1 MAYEAPADQTKPKAK
16 KDTKAD
22 ADLLKQA
29 LEDYDS
35 AYEFQRGNIDD
46 ANEDLRFR
54 RGRQEDQWT
63 PEALAMRGD
72 RPCLTINGLPQFIR
86 QVTGDMRQMRP
97 SIKVNP
103 VDSRGDPKTAEV
115 LAGLVRYVENRSFA
129 KHIYTTAADSQV
141 ACGIGHWQVTSEY
154 AGSSTFNQELRIVG
168 IEDGVSVLW
177 DPDSVLPTRED
188 AMFCHVPFDISRRK
202 FEKQWPDKPVE
213 GFANEMHHA
222 AEGWYTGDSVR
233 VSVYWLKKPIK
244 RSLVLAPD
252 GAIDDVTEQTEGFTK
267 EQLKDAAQFYQA
279 QGFRFEQRDSFKVCR
294 YLVTAA
300 TVLEGPTEWPGMH
313 IPIVPVLGEEVRIG
327 REVYRHGVVRYA
339 RDPQRMV
346 NYYASADAE
355 VVALQ
360 PKAPWIATKKQ
371 VQNHM
376 DQWETANTQNH
387 SVLIYDTDPQAPN
400 SAPQRVSPPVASQA
414 IQLGKTQAL
423 EDMKRVIGIYDSGL
437 GQRSNETS
445 GVAIQARDRQSDTG
459 TFVYIDNFNMAIQ
472 RTGQILLDLIPH
484 IYDTER
490 RIRIIGADGSENLVD
505 INKPQIEGGQETVT
519 HDVTVGAYDV
529 TLDTGPTYATRR
541 QEAQDGMKAFLQ
553 AFPEAAPVIGD
564 LYAKGQDWQYADEI
578 GKRLES
584 VLPPQIKQM
593 IEKDKLASSP
603 DAEPDPAQ
611 QAEQQAQ
618 QQAMQQQQMV
628 EAAGMEKIKLEVQEA
643 QAKTEAAQE
652 NARKAKADADTAEAN
667 AEAAKSKA
675 EMSRATAANTHMENL
690 RAIQSH
696 DVDMERGQE
705 VHETD
710 MERGQE
716 AHDTDMAQRSDPKP
730 SKKSKGEDSP
740 RAMIEVKHGADEITG
755 PMSEAIAMLAQH
767 VADSQ
772 RGLQEQ
778 IAQSQ
783 SQQSEMLLAAIKA
796 MGQPKKIIRDPKTGK
811 VLGVESVTLN

>member
-1 MAYEAPADQTKPKAK
+1 MAYEEKPADDKAK
-16 KDTKAD
+16 KPKSEKAD
-22 ADLLKQA
+22 ADILKQA

-35 AYEFQRGNIDD
+35 AYEFQRGNIDE

-54 RGRQEDQWT
+54 RGRKEDQWDAN
-63 PEALAMRGD
+63 ALEVRKD
-72 RPCLTINGLPQFIR
+72 RPCLVINTLPQFIR

-115 LAGLVRYVENRSFA
+115 LAGLCRYVENRSFA

-141 ACGIGHWQVTSEY
+141 ACGIGHWQITSEY
-154 AGSSTFNQELRIVG
+154 AGTSTFNQELRIVG
-168 IEDGVSVLW
+168 IEDSVSVLW

-202 FEKQWPDKPVE
+202 FKKQYPDAPVE

-222 AEGWYTGDSVR
+222 QDGWYTGDSVR
-233 VSVYWLKKPIK
+233 VSVYWVKKPIK

-252 GAIDDVTEQTEGFTK
+252 GAIDDITDQMESPSK
-267 EQLKDAAQFYQA
+267 EQLASAAEFYAAQGY
-279 QGFRFEQRDSFKVCR
+279 RFEQRDSFKVCR

-300 TVLEGPTEWPGMH
+300 TVLEGPTDWPGMH
-313 IPIVPVLGEEVRIG
+313 IPIIPVLGEEVRIG

-360 PKAPWIATKKQ
+360 PKAPWIGTQKQ
-371 VQNHM
+371 FENHL
-376 DQWETANTQNH
+376 DLWETANTENH
-387 SVLIYDTDPQAPN
+387 SALMYTPDPLAAGP
-400 SAPQRVSPPVASQA
+400 PQRVAPPVASQA
-414 IQLGKTQAL
+414 IQLGRQQAL
-423 EDMKRVIGIYDSGL
+423 EDTKRVIGIYDAGL

-505 INKPQIEGGQETVT
+505 INKPQIQGGEESVQ

-529 TLDTGPTYATRR
+529 TLDTGPSYSTRR

-564 LYAKGQDWQYADEI
+564 LYAKGQDWQYASEI
-578 GKRLES
+578 SERLQA

-593 IEKDKLASSP
+593 IEKDKLAENP
-603 DAEPDPAQ
+603 EAEPDPAQ
-611 QAEQQAQ
+611 QAQQAAEQKAQQAQ
-618 QQAMQQQQMV
+618 QMM

-643 QAKTEAAQE
+643 QAKTEIASQ
-652 NARKAKADADTAEAN
+652 NARKAKADADKAEFDAQ
-667 AEAAKSKA
+667 AAKENIGKVKA
-675 EMSRATAANTHMENL
+675 DVANTHMENL
-690 RAIQSH
+690 RTIQAH
-696 DVDMERGQE
+696 DADMERGE
-705 VHETD
+705 EGHRISTAGEITR
-710 MERGQE
+710 MEREQE
-716 AHDTDMAQRSDPKP
+716 SHERNS
-730 SKKSKGEDSP
+730 
-740 RAMIEVKHGADEITG
+740 
-755 PMSEAIAMLAQH
+755 
-767 VADSQ
+767 
-772 RGLQEQ
+772 
-778 IAQSQ
+778 SQ
-783 SQQSEMLLAAIKA
+783 SDEKHQATIQKMTAKPEKA
-796 MGQPKKIIRDPKTGK
+796 DA
-811 VLGVESVTLN
+811 

>member
-1 MAYEAPADQTKPKAK
+1 MDGRLMAYEADATDKPKARK
-16 KDTKAD
+16 EGKDD
-22 ADLLKQA
+22 ADILKQA

-35 AYEFQRGNIDD
+35 AYEFQRGNIDE
-46 ANEDLRFR
+46 ANEDLKFR
-54 RGRQEDQWT
+54 RGRTEDQWT
-63 PEALAMRGD
+63 PEAIAMRGD
-72 RPCLTINGLPQFIR
+72 RPCLTINGIPQFIR

-141 ACGIGHWQVTSEY
+141 ACGIGHWQITSEY
-154 AGSSTFNQELRIVG
+154 AGTSTFNQELRIVG
-168 IEDGVSVLW
+168 IEDSVSVLW

-202 FEKQWPDKPVE
+202 FKKQYPDAPLE
-213 GFANEMHHA
+213 GFAFDFAHA
-222 AEGWYTGDSVR
+222 SDGWYTGDSVR

-244 RSLVLAPD
+244 RSLVLSPD
-252 GAIDDVTEQTEGFTK
+252 GAIDDITDQTEGYTK
-267 EQLKDAAQFYQA
+267 AQLAEATMFYER

-294 YLVTAA
+294 YLLTAG
-300 TVLEGPTEWPGMH
+300 TVLEGPTDWPGMH
-313 IPIVPVLGEEVRIG
+313 IPIIPVLGEEVRIG

-360 PKAPWIATKKQ
+360 PKAPWLATKKQ

-387 SVLIYDTDPQAPN
+387 SVLIYDVDQAAPG
-400 SAPQRVSPPVASQA
+400 APQRIAPPVASQA
-414 IQLGKTQAL
+414 IQIGKQQAL
-423 EDMKRVIGIYDSGL
+423 EDMKRVIGIYDAGL

-505 INKPQIEGGQETVT
+505 INKPQMEGGQETVQN
-519 HDVTVGAYDV
+519 DVTIGAYDV
-529 TLDTGPTYATRR
+529 TLDTGPSYATRR

-564 LYAKGQDWQYADEI
+564 LYAKGQDWQYAAEI
-578 GKRLES
+578 SERLQA

-593 IEKDKLASSP
+593 IEKDKLASDP
-603 DAEPDPAQ
+603 NAEPSPEQA
-611 QAEQQAQ
+611 AEQQAQ
-618 QQAMQQQQMV
+618 QKQMQAQQMM
-628 EAAGMEKIKLEVQEA
+628 EAAGMEKIKLEVQEQ
-643 QAKTEAAQE
+643 QAKTQIAAQ
-652 NARKAKADADTAEAN
+652 NARKAKADAD
-667 AEAAKSKA
+667 KA
-675 EMSRATAANTHMENL
+675 EFDAQAARENIGKVKADVANTHMENL
-690 RAIQSH
+690 RTIQAH
-696 DVDMERGQE
+696 DADMERGDE
-705 VHETD
+705 DHRITTAAE
-710 MERGQE
+710 MSRIARE
-716 AHDTDMAQRSDPKP
+716 
-730 SKKSKGEDSP
+730 EDSYE
-740 RAMIEVKHGADEITG
+740 R
-755 PMSEAIAMLAQH
+755 S
-767 VADSQ
+767 S
-772 RGLQEQ
+772 
-778 IAQSQ
+778 SQ
-783 SQQSEMLLAAIKA
+783 SDEKHQATIEKMTAKPERAEA
-796 MGQPKKIIRDPKTGK
+796 
-811 VLGVESVTLN
+811 

>member
-1 MAYEAPADQTKPKAK
+1 MA

-22 ADLLKQA
+22 DILKQA
-29 LEDYDS
+29 LEEYDA

-54 RGRQEDQWT
+54 RGRTEDQWT
-63 PEALAMRGD
+63 AEALAMRGD
-72 RPCLTINGLPQFIR
+72 RPCLTINGIPQFIR

-141 ACGIGHWQVTSEY
+141 ACGIGHWQITTEY
-154 AGSSTFNQELRIVG
+154 ASTTTFNQELRIVG
-168 IEDGVSVLW
+168 IEDSVSVLW

-202 FEKQWPDKPVE
+202 FKKQWPEANTE
-213 GFANEMHHA
+213 GFAFEMQHA
-222 AEGWYTGDSVR
+222 SDGWYTGDSVR
-233 VSVYWLKKPIK
+233 VSVYWVKKPIK

-252 GAIDDVTEQTEGFTK
+252 GAIDDVTDQTEGFSK
-267 EQLKDAAQFYQA
+267 EQLAEATTFYES
-279 QGFRFEQRDSFKVCR
+279 QGYRFEQRDSFKVCR
-294 YLVTAA
+294 YLITASEI
-300 TVLEGPTEWPGMH
+300 LERPDEARPYKGMH
-313 IPIVPVLGEEVRIG
+313 IPIIPVIGEEVRIG

-360 PKAPWIATKKQ
+360 PKAPWLATKKQ
-371 VQNHM
+371 VQNNM
-376 DQWETANTQNH
+376 DLWETANTVNH
-387 SVLIYDTDPQAPN
+387 SVLIYEADAQAGGP
-400 SAPQRVSPPVASQA
+400 PQRIAPPVASQA
-414 IQLGKTQAL
+414 IQLGKQQAL
-423 EDMKRVIGIYDSGL
+423 EDMKRVIGIYDAGL

-505 INKPQIEGGQETVT
+505 INKPQIEGGQETVQN
-519 HDVTVGAYDV
+519 DVTVGAYDV
-529 TLDTGPTYATRR
+529 TLDTGPSYATRR

-564 LYAKGQDWQYADEI
+564 LYAKGQDWQYASEI
-578 GKRLES
+578 SERLQA

-593 IEKDKLASSP
+593 IEKDKLAEDPEAEVSP
-603 DAEPDPAQ
+603 E
-611 QAEQQAQ
+611 EQQRKAAEDEAKQ
-618 QQAMQQQQMV
+618 SEAMLK
-628 EAAGMEKIKLEVQEA
+628 AAGMEKIKLEVQEQ
-643 QAKTEAAQE
+643 QAKTEIASQ
-652 NARKAKADADTAEAN
+652 NARKAKADAD
-667 AEAAKSKA
+667 KA
-675 EMSRATAANTHMENL
+675 EFDAQAAQENIQKVKADVANTHMENL
-690 RAIQSH
+690 RTIQ
-696 DVDMERGQE
+696 
-705 VHETD
+705 
-710 MERGQE
+710 
-716 AHDTDMAQRSDPKP
+716 AHDADMDRGEEDHRITTAAEMSRMAREQESHERSSSQSDEKHQATIEKMKQPKP
-730 SKKSKGEDSP
+730 AKEP
-740 RAMIEVKHGADEITG
+740 A
-755 PMSEAIAMLAQH
+755 
-767 VADSQ
+767 
-772 RGLQEQ
+772 
-778 IAQSQ
+778 
-783 SQQSEMLLAAIKA
+783 
-796 MGQPKKIIRDPKTGK
+796 
-811 VLGVESVTLN
+811 

>member
-1 MAYEAPADQTKPKAK
+1 MDGRLMAYEEPADAAKDKKPKDAE
-16 KDTKAD
+16 KDAG
-22 ADLLKQA
+22 LLKQA
-29 LEDYDS
+29 LEDYDA

-54 RGRQEDQWT
+54 RGRKEDQWDAA
-63 PEALAMRGD
+63 ALEVRKD
-72 RPCLTINGLPQFIR
+72 RPCLTINGIPQFIR

-141 ACGIGHWQVTSEY
+141 ACGIGHWQITSEY

-188 AMFCHVPFDISRRK
+188 AMFCHVPFDISLRK
-202 FEKQWPDKPVE
+202 FKKQWPEAPIE
-213 GFANEMHHA
+213 GFGHEMGHA
-222 AEGWYTGDSVR
+222 TDGWYTGDSIR
-233 VSVYWLKKPIK
+233 VTVYWLKKPIK

-252 GAIDDVTEQTEGFTK
+252 GAIDDITDQTEGFTK
-267 EQLKDAAQFYQA
+267 AQLASAAEFYQA

-294 YLVTAA
+294 YLLTAGS
-300 TVLEGPTEWPGMH
+300 VLEGPTEWPGMH

-360 PKAPWIATKKQ
+360 PKAPWLGTVKQ
-371 VQNHM
+371 FQNNE
-376 DQWETANTQNH
+376 DLWETANTQNH
-387 SVLIYDTDPQAPN
+387 SRLIYTPDPLAPGP
-400 SAPQRVSPPVASQA
+400 PQRIAPPVASQA
-414 IQLGKTQAL
+414 IQIGKTQAL

-437 GQRSNETS
+437 GQKSNETS

-459 TFVYIDNFNMAIQ
+459 TFVYIDNFNMAVQ

-505 INKPQIEGGQETVT
+505 INKPQLEGGQEKVQN
-519 HDVTVGAYDV
+519 DVTVGAYDV
-529 TLDTGPTYATRR
+529 TLDTGPSYATRR

-564 LYAKGQDWQYADEI
+564 LYAKGQDWQYASEI
-578 GKRLES
+578 SERLQA

-593 IEKDKLASSP
+593 IEKDKLAADPEAEVSP
-603 DAEPDPAQ
+603 EQQQAKAAEQEAQ
-611 QAEQQAQ
+611 QA
-618 QQAMQQQQMV
+618 QAMVQ
-628 EAAGMEKIKLEVQEA
+628 AAGMEKLKLEVQEQ
-643 QAKTEAAQE
+643 QAKTEIASQ
-652 NARKAKADADTAEAN
+652 NARKAKADAD
-667 AEAAKSKA
+667 KA
-675 EMSRATAANTHMENL
+675 EFDAQAAQENIGKVKADVANTHMENL
-690 RAIQSH
+690 RTIQSH
-696 DVDMERGQE
+696 DADMERGE
-705 VHETD
+705 EGHKISTAGELSRLAR
-710 MERGQE
+710 E
-716 AHDTDMAQRSDPKP
+716 
-730 SKKSKGEDSP
+730 EDSHE
-740 RAMIEVKHGADEITG
+740 RN
-755 PMSEAIAMLAQH
+755 S
-767 VADSQ
+767 
-772 RGLQEQ
+772 
-778 IAQSQ
+778 SQ
-783 SQQSEMLLAAIKA
+783 SDEKHKATIKKMTEPKA
-796 MGQPKKIIRDPKTGK
+796 MEPA
-811 VLGVESVTLN
+811 E

>member
-1 MAYEAPADQTKPKAK
+1 MAYEATADESKPRDK

-22 ADLLKQA
+22 ADILKQA
-29 LEDYDS
+29 LEDYDA

-54 RGRQEDQWT
+54 RGRTEDQWT
-63 PEALAMRGD
+63 AEALAMRGD

-141 ACGIGHWQVTSEY
+141 AAGIGHWQITSEY
-154 AGSSTFNQELRIVG
+154 AGTSTFNQELRIIG

-202 FEKQWPDKPVE
+202 FKKQWPDAPIE

-222 AEGWYTGDSVR
+222 VDGWYTGDSVR
-233 VSVYWLKKPIK
+233 VSVYWVKKPIK
-244 RSLVLAPD
+244 RSLVLSED
-252 GAIDDVTEQTEGFTK
+252 GSIDDITDQTEGFSK
-267 EQLKDAAQFYQA
+267 EQLAGATAFYES
-279 QGFRFEQRDSFKVCR
+279 QGYRFEQRDSFKVCR
-294 YLVTAA
+294 YLITAG
-300 TVLEGPTEWPGMH
+300 TILEHPNEKRPYKGMH
-313 IPIVPVLGEEVRIG
+313 IPIIPVLGEEVRIG

-360 PKAPWIATKKQ
+360 PKAPWLATEKQ
-371 VQNHM
+371 VKNHL
-376 DQWETANTQNH
+376 DLWETANTQNH
-387 SVLIYDTDPQAPN
+387 SVLIYDADAMANGP
-400 SAPQRVSPPVASQA
+400 PQRVSPPVASQA
-414 IQLGKTQAL
+414 IQLGKQQAL
-423 EDMKRVIGIYDSGL
+423 EDMKRVIGIYDAGL

-505 INKPQIEGGQETVT
+505 INKPQIEGGNETVQN
-519 HDVTVGAYDV
+519 DVTVGAYDV
-529 TLDTGPTYATRR
+529 TLDTGPSYATRR

-564 LYAKGQDWQYADEI
+564 LYAKGQDWQYASEI
-578 GKRLES
+578 SERLQA

-593 IEKDKLASSP
+593 IEKDKLASDP
-603 DAEPDPAQ
+603 NAEPSPEQA
-611 QAEQQAQ
+611 AEQQAQ
-618 QQAMQQQQMV
+618 QKAMQQQQMV
-628 EAAGMEKIKLEVQEA
+628 EAAGMEKLKSEVIEA
-643 QAKTEAAQE
+643 QAKAQAAKE
-652 NARKAKADADTAEAN
+652 NARKAKADAD
-667 AEAAKSKA
+667 KA
-675 EMSRATAANTHMENL
+675 EFDAKAAQENIGKVKADVANTHMEHL
-690 RAIQSH
+690 RTIQAH
-696 DVDMERGQE
+696 D
-705 VHETD
+705 TD
-710 MERGQE
+710 MERGE
-716 AHDTDMAQRSDPKP
+716 EGHRISTAGELSRLARE
-730 SKKSKGEDSP
+730 EDSHE
-740 RAMIEVKHGADEITG
+740 RN
-755 PMSEAIAMLAQH
+755 S
-767 VADSQ
+767 
-772 RGLQEQ
+772 
-778 IAQSQ
+778 SQ
-783 SQQSEMLLAAIKA
+783 SDEKHRATI
-796 MGQPKKIIRDPKTGK
+796 GK
-811 VLGVESVTLN
+811 MTAEPEPADA